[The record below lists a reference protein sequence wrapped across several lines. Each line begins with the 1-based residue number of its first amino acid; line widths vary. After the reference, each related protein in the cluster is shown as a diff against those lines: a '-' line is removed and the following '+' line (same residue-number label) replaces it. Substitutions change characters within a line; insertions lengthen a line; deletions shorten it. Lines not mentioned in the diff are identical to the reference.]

1 MAMRGSSENVRREPI
16 PAPLSPSG
24 YCRDGNPGGVW
35 VRMIRNTGRAAV
47 LRHFDSKIPAAFG
60 GWDEIRE
67 ASAAVRQKSP
77 Q

>member
-24 YCRDGNPGGVW
+24 YCRDGNLGGVW
-35 VRMIRNTGRAAV
+35 VRMIRNTVQAAV
-47 LRHFDSKIPAAFG
+47 LRHFDSKIPAALG
-60 GWDEIRE
+60 GWDEFKE
-67 ASAAVRQKSP
+67 ASTAVRQESP